1 MSRGISATALDAGKV
16 CSWRNIVTGTAVA
29 NVASPSFRTLKKGNK
44 KTLSIIGR
52 GYPAMLT
59 NSFFVVLLVE
69 TLMVVSIFPPVR
81 TCV

>member
-29 NVASPSFRTLKKGNK
+29 NVASPSLQNTQKGQQKNAEYHWSSC
-44 KTLSIIGR
+44 L
-52 GYPAMLT
+52 
-59 NSFFVVLLVE
+59 FFVVLLVE
-69 TLMVVSIFPPVR
+69 TLIVVSIFPLVR